1 MGALV
6 NSKMCNAVNRKTYVV
21 LTTLYLLAINVLY
34 AQDTKLTGSVKDKIS
49 NKPVSNVSILL
60 KNKEG
65 KTLNFA
71 ISNNQGEFSLIL
83 SGPSKNDSLLLELI
97 CLGYKKTVQLL
108 DKGTKVYNFLLEEAF
123 IDLDK
128 VEVKTTAP
136 IKINGDTLSY
146 NVDYFARNE
155 DRSIGDVLKR
165 IPGMDV
171 TENGQIKFNGKDIIN
186 LYIQGDDLMDG
197 RYGLASKAIN
207 KDMIKSI
214 DVLRNFQPIKV
225 LKDKVLTND
234 VAVNLILKDENSVK
248 LAGQAMLGAGLPSQY
263 DAELNAMI
271 FNKKFKT
278 LNSLKTN
285 NSGIDYRNDFKQYQA
300 DNFLS
305 SLDNKRPDLLLS
317 SALASNPDIPRQNY
331 YLNESGVINL
341 NTLYNTKD
349 TIQIRTNVQLF
360 ADRNTFNFENNT
372 NNFTLTDTIQFNQ
385 MQRLIQ
391 KPFVFNTS
399 INIEANK
406 TKSYISNK
414 SSFNFTSD
422 NDFSSVLFNKD
433 GFNQQ
438 LLNRT
443 KEFSNNF
450 NWIPRLK
457 GKNILNVGIN
467 SSYNNMPQT
476 LDVFSGLEPAILN
489 GGVAYNAV
497 QQFAETPTFFNHIS
511 AAYLIPGIIRQEY
524 QIGIVN
530 EWQELKSLLNL
541 TQIDSSITKYT
552 GDVGNNLNW
561 RRNKAFF
568 TPKYSFKNNKWQI
581 ISSLPLIWQTI
592 HYIQSEY
599 QLDNSSR
606 RFFFNPKASIR
617 YDLNAEDYL
626 ETDYQFSNSLGNIS
640 GIYRGLILNNYQTLN
655 RNNAE
660 LQEKKISST
669 GIKYNFQRARILL
682 FMKAG
687 VNYSKVTANTIL
699 SSTITNN
706 IQSTVLLPFEN
717 DQSKISFDASIKKYI
732 FKIKGNL
739 SFSSVFQRSFFNQFI
754 NGQKLSFNND
764 AIVFEGGIDGKIGE
778 VFTLNYSANLN
789 LSSSEQNNNLNNT
802 PSIANKFSRLNQ
814 YFNWGYSPS
823 SKLFFNFRG
832 THIHVSQQNQPKI
845 NYLFMDASLRY
856 KITKLKMDFSIE
868 ATNLLNIQE
877 YKIFNVTSNQFSVNS
892 FELRNRMI
900 IARATFNF

>member
-1 MGALV
+1 MRASI
-6 NSKMCNAVNRKTYVV
+6 NCKICNEVKRKTYLF
-21 LTTLYLLAINVLY
+21 LTALYLLLLNVLH
-34 AQDTKLTGSVKDKIS
+34 AQDAIIKGSIKDKIS

-65 KTLNFA
+65 KTFNFA
-71 ISNNQGEFSLIL
+71 ISNNQGEFSLVL
-83 SGPSKNDSLLLELI
+83 SSSSKNDSLLLELI
-97 CLGYKKTVQLL
+97 CLGYKKILQPL
-108 DKGTKVYNFLLEEAF
+108 DKETKVYNLLLEATF

-171 TENGQIKFNGKDIIN
+171 SENGQIKFNGKKIIN

-225 LKDKVLTND
+225 LKGKVLTND
-234 VAVNLILKDENSVK
+234 VAVNLILKDENSIK

-263 DAELNAMI
+263 DVELNAMI

-278 LNSLKTN
+278 LNSFKAN
-285 NSGIDYRNDFKQYQA
+285 NSGVDYQNDFKQFQA

-305 SLDNKRPDLLLS
+305 SIDNKRPDLLLS
-317 SALASNPDIPRQNY
+317 SALAPNPDIPRQNY

-360 ADRNTFNFENNT
+360 TDRNTFNFENNT

-385 MQRLIQ
+385 IQRSIR
-391 KPFVFNTS
+391 KPFVFNSS

-414 SSFNFTSD
+414 LNMNFTSD

-438 LLNRT
+438 LLNKT

-476 LDVFSGLEPAILN
+476 LDVFSGLEPVILN
-489 GGVAYNAV
+489 GSLAYNTV
-497 QQFAETPTFFNHIS
+497 QQFAETPTLFNHLS
-511 AAYLIPGIIRQEY
+511 VSYLIQGIIRQEY
-524 QIGIVN
+524 QVGVVN
-530 EWQELKSLLNL
+530 EWQELKSVLNL
-541 TQIDSSITKYT
+541 TQLNGSLTKYG

-561 RRNKAFF
+561 RRNKVFF
-568 TPKYSFKNNKWQI
+568 SPKYFFKNNKWQFI
-581 ISSLPLIWQTI
+581 TSLPLIWQSI
-592 HYIQSEY
+592 HYNQTDY
-599 QLDNSSR
+599 QLENMNS
-606 RFFFNPKASIR
+606 RFFFNPKANIR
-617 YDLNAEDYL
+617 FDLNAEDYV
-626 ETDYQFSNSLGNIS
+626 ETDYHFSNSLGNIF
-640 GIYRGLILNNYQTLN
+640 GVYRGLLLNNYQTLN

-699 SSTITNN
+699 SSTISNN

-717 DQSKISFDASIKKYI
+717 DQSKISIDASIKKYI
-732 FKIKGNL
+732 FKIRGNL
-739 SFSSVFQRSFFNQFI
+739 SFSGVFQRSFFNQFI

-823 SKLFFNFRG
+823 SKLFFNFKG

-845 NYLFMDASLRY
+845 NYLFMDASLRH